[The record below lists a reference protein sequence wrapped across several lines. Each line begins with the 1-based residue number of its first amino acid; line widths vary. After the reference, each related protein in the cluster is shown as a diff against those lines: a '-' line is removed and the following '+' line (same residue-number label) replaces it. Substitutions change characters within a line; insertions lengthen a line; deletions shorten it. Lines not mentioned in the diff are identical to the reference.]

1 VNRQRDSARIV
12 APSRAI
18 EQTRFISVPAPGRA
32 TVPKPPLRPIRIPTV
47 LALIASSFRVSLDTL
62 RGNPLRTFLSTLGII
77 IGVASLVAVL
87 SLGDGMEQF
96 VRTQIGETT
105 DLQAIGISARRFRQ
119 VDGANVPVV
128 DPVRFTVNDASS
140 MGAAV
145 GGLAVAGATTSDV
158 ALTVVR
164 NQPRAVQ
171 LLATEPALFS
181 TQGIAVESG
190 RLFTDAERDAP
201 VAVLTRKA
209 ARTLVSPG
217 RPPLAVG
224 DTIALGTVRAAIIG
238 IVAGAGSETSVM
250 AVVPIG
256 VASAMLPPGSTF
268 APSFIVRAR
277 RVEDVTA
284 VKAAVER
291 WVAARYG
298 AEWKERVSV
307 ANRAD
312 RVAQVQQGMLLFKLF
327 MGAITGISLLVGG
340 IGVMNVLLAAVAE
353 RTREIGVRRAVGAA
367 RRHILAQFLA
377 ESVTISGVGS
387 LAGIALGLAGAY
399 GITAVIRANSRA
411 LMYAGV
417 SVGTVLVAVGAT
429 VVVGLAFG
437 LYPALK
443 ASRLSPIDAIR
454 HE

>member
-1 VNRQRDSARIV
+1 MCRL
-12 APSRAI
+12 
-18 EQTRFISVPAPGRA
+18 
-32 TVPKPPLRPIRIPTV
+32 PKERSCRNLRCDQVVSPTV
-47 LALIASSFRVSLDTL
+47 LAFIASSFRVSLDTL

-96 VRTQIGETT
+96 VRDQIGETT

-119 VDGANVPVV
+119 VDGANVPV
-128 DPVRFTVNDASS
+128 DEPVRFTMADVPSL
-140 MGAAV
+140 GAAV
-145 GGLAVAGATTSDV
+145 GPLAVAGATSSDV
-158 ALTVVR
+158 ALTTVEGK
-164 NQPRAVQ
+164 PRAVQ
-171 LLATEPALFS
+171 LLGTEPALFA
-181 TQGIAVESG
+181 TQGIAVDSG
-190 RLFTDAERDAP
+190 RLFTDAERAAP
-201 VAVLTRKA
+201 VALLTRKA
-209 ARTLVSPG
+209 ARTLMASG
-217 RPPLAVG
+217 RPPLRVG
-224 DTIALGTVRAAIIG
+224 DTIALGAVRAAIVG
-238 IVAGAGSETSVM
+238 LVAGTGSETTVL
-250 AVVPIG
+250 AVVPAGIM
-256 VASAMLPPGSTF
+256 STMLPRGSNF
-268 APSFIVRAR
+268 VPSFIVRAG
-277 RVEDVTA
+277 RVEDVN
-284 VKAAVER
+284 AAKSAIER
-291 WVAARYG
+291 WAAGQYG
-298 AEWKERVSV
+298 AEWRDKVAI
-307 ANRAD
+307 ANRAE

-399 GITAVIRANSRA
+399 GITALIRANSRA
-411 LMYAGV
+411 QMYAGV

-429 VVVGLAFG
+429 VLVGLTFG